1 MVRVEVW
8 VWLKEVQ
15 ESRRSRKT
23 ERFLGLRAKG
33 LVCKVCLKFGKI
45 AKKLNDLLK
54 KSIVIDVITD
64 EFASRSA
71 VRNDTVC

>member
-1 MVRVEVW
+1 MEVRE
-8 VWLKEVQ
+8 WLEEVQ

-33 LVCKVCLKFGKI
+33 LVWMVRLKFGKL
-45 AKKLNDLLK
+45 AKKLNDLLI
-54 KSIVIDVITD
+54 KSIIIDVITD

>member
-1 MVRVEVW
+1 VEVGI
-8 VWLKEVQ
+8 WLEEVQ
-15 ESRRSRKT
+15 ESKRSRKT

-33 LVCKVCLKFGKI
+33 LVWVVRLKFGKL
-45 AKKLNDLLK
+45 AKKLNDLLI
-54 KSIVIDVITD
+54 KSIIIDVITD